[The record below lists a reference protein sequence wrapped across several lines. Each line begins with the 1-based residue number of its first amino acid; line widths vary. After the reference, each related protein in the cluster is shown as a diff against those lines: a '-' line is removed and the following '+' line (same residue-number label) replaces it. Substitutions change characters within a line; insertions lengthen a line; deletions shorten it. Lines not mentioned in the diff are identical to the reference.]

1 MVLSDNIRGAA
12 LMAISM
18 AAFVSNDTLVKLVS
32 SDLGLFQILF
42 LRGIMATA
50 ALIVIAHFRGQ
61 LFVSLERRDIGVM
74 ALRLIGEIGATMSFL
89 TALFNMPLANVTA
102 ILQALPL
109 AVTLGAAVF
118 LRESVGWRRL
128 SAIAI
133 GFTGV
138 LIIVRPGTE
147 GFNSFATFA
156 LLSVGFVVLRD
167 LSTRRL
173 GSKVPSI
180 FAALM
185 TSIAVTT
192 IGALAVPFSD
202 WHPVQAPQLTALAGS
217 TVFLVIGY
225 LSSVMTMRVGEIAF
239 VAPFRY
245 TAMIWAILLGFLVF
259 GQFPDNWTLLG
270 SAVVIAMG
278 LYSFY
283 RERVRHRLIV
293 APRHARM
300 P

>member
-42 LRGIMATA
+42 LRGIMATV

-61 LFVSLERRDIGVM
+61 LFVSLERRDVGIM
-74 ALRLIGEIGATMSFL
+74 ALRLVGEIGATMSFL

-118 LRESVGWRRL
+118 LRERVGWRRM
-128 SAIAI
+128 SAIAV
-133 GFTGV
+133 GFSGV
-138 LIIVRPGTE
+138 LIIVRPGTD

-173 GSKVPSI
+173 ASKVPSI

-192 IGALAVPFSD
+192 IGAVAVPFND

-278 LYSFY
+278 MYSFY